1 MAQCEKLFV
10 GKSVHLVAVVSSTYP
25 LAEVKAAVEAAGLHA
40 QVLLDADDALYGK
53 LEVRQHPLL
62 VVTDDKGKVA
72 LSQPYVRLR
81 YCDIVHAHV
90 RYLLKEID
98 AAQLQL
104 ALNPPAASMPNDDK
118 NAVARRWVIMG
129 RREAEDGHCD
139 RAVVSF
145 QEGALDHAQPA
156 GRARRAG
163 GLRERH
169 AARRA
174 EALTRGDGKAQ
185 AFSAAPSRSRSHRSA
200 KEMPRPAAI
209 FGTSEVAVMPGRV
222 FTSRMR
228 RHALAGDDEV
238 GAGHP
243 AAAQPRCACS
253 AASSR
258 ARTCARAGAA
268 PGRSTASLP
277 AVYLA
282 S

>member
-1 MAQCEKLFV
+1 MRPPTPSLDPAAASRESTLRFVTIGLALLSLAAAPPARARVTEGETLEPVQLKTLSGGTEALVSRVATANIILFWRPGQDASLDTLKQMAQCEKLFV
-10 GKSVHLVAVVSSTYP
+10 GKSVHMVAVVSSTYP

-145 QEGALDHAQPA
+145 RKALSITPGQP
-156 GRARRAG
+156 
-163 GLRERH
+163 
-169 AARRA
+169 
-174 EALTRGDGKAQ
+174 D
-185 AFSAAPSRSRSHRSA
+185 
-200 KEMPRPAAI
+200 
-209 FGTSEVAVMPGRV
+209 
-222 FTSRMR
+222 
-228 RHALAGDDEV
+228 ALAGLAACES
-238 GAGHP
+238 GTQP
-243 AAAQPRCACS
+243 AA
-253 AASSR
+253 
-258 ARTCARAGAA
+258 
-268 PGRSTASLP
+268 LKH
-277 AVYLA
+277 
-282 S
+282 